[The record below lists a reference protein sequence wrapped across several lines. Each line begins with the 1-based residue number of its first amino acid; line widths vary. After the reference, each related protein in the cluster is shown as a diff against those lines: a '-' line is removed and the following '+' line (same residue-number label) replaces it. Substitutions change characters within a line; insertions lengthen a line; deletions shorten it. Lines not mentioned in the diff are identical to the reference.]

1 VIRSL
6 RRQRI
11 KNNIAESEQFRRRSF
26 VGFLC
31 IGLAMSGLAFGYFRL
46 QVLQHQ
52 EYQLRSDANRIKPR
66 PIVPARGLIYDR
78 TGKLLADNV
87 PAYRLELVP
96 EQIKDIDETV
106 ADLKKIIS
114 LGTED
119 IEAFQQARH
128 ATRRFRPVVLKLRL
142 NEEERAKLALDRYR
156 LPGVEVVPYL
166 TRRYPYENMFAH
178 VIGYVGRVDAKDLE
192 KMGDSKFSAL
202 SHTGKSGL
210 EKYYETMLRGE
221 IGYESVETNAQGR
234 PLKTIGMQQASP
246 GYDIQLS
253 IDADLQRTTI
263 EAFGELQG
271 AAVAVDPRTGEVL
284 AMVSLPLFDPNLFI
298 NGISHAD
305 YRALTD
311 NLSRPLFDR
320 NLHGGTPPGS
330 TIKPFVGL
338 AGLESGLRKPE
349 DKILSTG
356 EFFLP
361 GVSRGFRD
369 SHHGGHGWVN
379 LQESI
384 AQSVNTYYYKLAV
397 DLGIQRFDSYMQ
409 KYGFGQKTG
418 IDLYGEN
425 TGVMPSPETK
435 QKRFKQAWYP
445 GDTVNAGIGQGMW
458 IVTPLQLAQ
467 ATAALANNGERNHL
481 HLVRAKRQGFQGQ
494 WKPMPMMPTVQI
506 ANDQA
511 HINAVKEG
519 MWGTVNGSRGTARA
533 IAVGAQYTIAGKTG
547 TAQKVSRKGNI
558 SLNPNQLAL
567 NQRHQALFI
576 AYAPAENPQIAVA
589 VVVEHGGFGATTA
602 APIARKM
609 MDAWLLPKIP
619 GAKIETLTTPGTTT
633 STPSHTTETTSTVA
647 VPQDE
652 VDRP

>member
-1 VIRSL
+1 MVRSL

-26 VGFLC
+26 IGFVC
-31 IGLAMSGLAFGYFRL
+31 IALAMLGLSFGYFRL

-78 TGKLLADNV
+78 NGKLLADNI
-87 PAYRLELVP
+87 PAYRVELVP
-96 EQIKDIDETV
+96 DQIEDIDKTV
-106 ADLKKIIS
+106 ADIKKIIS
-114 LGTED
+114 LSTED
-119 IEAFQQARH
+119 LEAFQQARK
-128 ATRRFRPVVLKLRL
+128 ATGRFRPVVLKLRL
-142 NEEERAKLALDRYR
+142 NEEERAKLALNRYR
-156 LPGVEVVPYL
+156 LPNVEVVPYL

-192 KMGDSKFSAL
+192 KMADSKFSAL

-210 EKYYETMLRGE
+210 EKFYEKDLRGE

-234 PLKTIGMQQASP
+234 SLKTIGMQQASP

-253 IDADLQRTTI
+253 IDADLQKATI

-271 AAVAVDPRTGEVL
+271 AAIAVDPRTGEVL

-298 NGISHAD
+298 NGISHKN

-311 NLSRPLFDR
+311 NLSRPLYDR
-320 NLHGGTPPGS
+320 NSQGGTAPGS

-338 AGLESGLRKPE
+338 AGLESGIRKPE

-369 SHHGGHGWVN
+369 SHHGGHGWVD

-384 AQSVNTYYYKLAV
+384 AQSVNTYYYKLAI
-397 DLGIQRFDSYMQ
+397 DLGIQRFDSYMLQ
-409 KYGFGQKTG
+409 YGFGKKTG
-418 IDLYGEN
+418 IDLPSESIGIL
-425 TGVMPSPETK
+425 PSPEWK
-435 QKRFKQAWYP
+435 RKRFNEAWYP
-445 GDTVNAGIGQGMW
+445 GDTVNAGIGQGAW
-458 IVTPLQLAQ
+458 NVTPLQLAQ
-467 ATAALANNGERNHL
+467 ATAALANNGARHKL
-481 HLVRAKRQGFQGQ
+481 HLLKAKRKGFQTQ
-494 WKPMPMMPTVQI
+494 WLPEALAPTEKIV
-506 ANDQA
+506 NDQA
-511 HINAVKEG
+511 HIDAVKRG
-519 MWGTVNGSRGTARA
+519 MWGAVNGPRGTARA
-533 IAVGAQYTIAGKTG
+533 IAVGAPYTIAGKTG
-547 TAQKVSRKGNI
+547 TAQRVSRKGNV
-558 SLNPNQLAL
+558 SLNPNQLAM

-576 AYAPAENPQIAVA
+576 AYAPADNPQIAIA
-589 VVVEHGGFGATTA
+589 VMVEHGGFGATTA

-609 MDAWLLPKIP
+609 MDAWLLPKTP
-619 GAKIETLTTPGTTT
+619 ATTDAPSATPNENPAANATAPTT
-633 STPSHTTETTSTVA
+633 SAHP
-647 VPQDE
+647 
-652 VDRP
+652 

>member
-210 EKYYETMLRGE
+210 EKYYENDRH
-221 IGYESVETNAQGR
+221 
-234 PLKTIGMQQASP
+234 
-246 GYDIQLS
+246 
-253 IDADLQRTTI
+253 
-263 EAFGELQG
+263 
-271 AAVAVDPRTGEVL
+271 AAG
-284 AMVSLPLFDPNLFI
+284 
-298 NGISHAD
+298 
-305 YRALTD
+305 
-311 NLSRPLFDR
+311 
-320 NLHGGTPPGS
+320 
-330 TIKPFVGL
+330 KP
-338 AGLESGLRKPE
+338 GLRY
-349 DKILSTG
+349 
-356 EFFLP
+356 
-361 GVSRGFRD
+361 
-369 SHHGGHGWVN
+369 
-379 LQESI
+379 SI
-384 AQSVNTYYYKLAV
+384 EHRCRLA
-397 DLGIQRFDSYMQ
+397 
-409 KYGFGQKTG
+409 K
-418 IDLYGEN
+418 
-425 TGVMPSPETK
+425 
-435 QKRFKQAWYP
+435 
-445 GDTVNAGIGQGMW
+445 
-458 IVTPLQLAQ
+458 
-467 ATAALANNGERNHL
+467 NHD
-481 HLVRAKRQGFQGQ
+481 R
-494 WKPMPMMPTVQI
+494 
-506 ANDQA
+506 
-511 HINAVKEG
+511 
-519 MWGTVNGSRGTARA
+519 
-533 IAVGAQYTIAGKTG
+533 
-547 TAQKVSRKGNI
+547 
-558 SLNPNQLAL
+558 SL
-567 NQRHQALFI
+567 R
-576 AYAPAENPQIAVA
+576 
-589 VVVEHGGFGATTA
+589 
-602 APIARKM
+602 
-609 MDAWLLPKIP
+609 
-619 GAKIETLTTPGTTT
+619 
-633 STPSHTTETTSTVA
+633 
-647 VPQDE
+647 
-652 VDRP
+652 